1 MSDCCNDKACEI
13 EILGERQAAVL
24 KIVLAINAAMF
35 LLEAT
40 AGILARSTA
49 LLADS
54 LDMLGDALV
63 YGFSLYVISRGTR
76 WKAVAAMSKGLIMA
90 AFGLGVMFEAVYKM
104 FHPVVPGV
112 EWMGIIGFLALAAN
126 TICLVLLWRHREDD
140 INMRSTWLC
149 SRNDVIAN
157 VSVLLGAAG
166 VWWMNS
172 MWPDIL
178 AGSLI
183 ASLFLRSAVHIIG
196 ESVKSVR
203 S

>member
-1 MSDCCNDKACEI
+1 MPYCCDDKVCEV
-13 EILGERQAAVL
+13 EVLGERQAAVL

-63 YGFSLYVISRGTR
+63 YGFSLYVISRSVR
-76 WKAVAAMSKGLIMA
+76 WKASAALAKGLVMA
-90 AFGLGVMFEAVYKM
+90 AFGLGVMFEAVHKM

-112 EWMGIIGFLALAAN
+112 EWMGGIGFLALAAN
-126 TICLVLLWRHREDD
+126 TICFVLLWRHRGDD

-157 VSVLLGAAG
+157 LSVLLAAG
-166 VWWMNS
+166 AVWLLNS